1 MTKKKV
7 EGVSNDTLSIA
18 KLLHVEKVS
27 LAGQKY
33 KTMSLSIS
41 QAAKTEV
48 HDPKKCSDCRQ
59 VHVPIVSKVWF
70 YQRPHVYTCT

>member
-1 MTKKKV
+1 MTQK
-7 EGVSNDTLSIA
+7 DTLSTA

-48 HDPKKCSDCRQ
+48 HDPKKCRECRQ
-59 VHVPIVSKVWF
+59 VPLVSKVWF